1 MAWHFIVDGYNLMKT
16 DPELAMFMRHG
27 LEYAREGVIKRV
39 DNASGLK
46 QARSITIV
54 FDGHQGGQAVETRQR
69 RGRLVIIYSKLG
81 ETADDVIKRLVLTY
95 PNEQEV
101 KVISRD
107 WELKDAAREAGQ
119 SSGNLKRRQSLN
131 GGRSQTGSKSGAKDD
146 DGAGWNNSTKKR
158 GPAKRSPKGSR
169 KKGPGDD
176 VYW

>member
-1 MAWHFIVDGYNLMKT
+1 MTWHFIIDGYNLMKT

-46 QARSITIV
+46 NARTITIV
-54 FDGHQGGQAVETRQR
+54 FDGHQNGQAVETKQR
-69 RGRLVIIYSKLG
+69 RGRLVIIFSKLG
-81 ETADDVIKRLVLTY
+81 ETADEVIKRLVSTY
-95 PNEQEV
+95 TTAEEV

-107 WELKDAAREAGQ
+107 WELKDAARQAGQ
-119 SSGNLKRRQSLN
+119 TSGNIKRKASLN
-131 GGRSQTGSKSGAKDD
+131 QARQQAKAKEEDSQ
-146 DGAGWNNSTKKR
+146 GWNNSTKKR
-158 GPAKRSPKGSR
+158 GPARRPAKSSR

>member
-1 MAWHFIVDGYNLMKT
+1 MTWHFIIDGYNLMKT

-81 ETADDVIKRLVLTY
+81 ETADEVIKRLVSGYTV
-95 PNEQEV
+95 EAEV

-107 WELKDAAREAGQ
+107 WELKDAARQAGQ
-119 SSGNLKRRQSLN
+119 TSGNIRRKESLHKT
-131 GGRSQTGSKSGAKDD
+131 RQQAAAKDD
-146 DGAGWNNSTKKR
+146 DGGGWNNSTKKR
-158 GPAKRSPKGSR
+158 GPAKRNPKNAR

>member
-1 MAWHFIVDGYNLMKT
+1 MAWHFIIDGYNLMKT

-39 DNASGLK
+39 DNAAGLK
-46 QARSITIV
+46 NARSITIV

-69 RGRLVIIYSKLG
+69 RGRLVIVYSKLG

-95 PNEQEV
+95 ANEQEV

-119 SSGNLKRRQSLN
+119 SSGNIKRKQSLHQA
-131 GGRSQTGSKSGAKDD
+131 RQQAAAKDN
-146 DGAGWNNSTKKR
+146 DGGGWNNSTKKR
-158 GPAKRSPKGSR
+158 GPAKRTPKNSR

>member
-1 MAWHFIVDGYNLMKT
+1 MAWDFIIDGYNLMKT

-46 QARSITIV
+46 NARSITIV
-54 FDGHQGGQAVETRQR
+54 FDGHQGGQSVETRQR
-69 RGRLVIIYSKLG
+69 RGRLVIVYSKLG

-95 PNEQEV
+95 ASEQEV

-119 SSGNLKRRQSLN
+119 SSGNIKRRQSLH
-131 GGRSQTGSKSGAKDD
+131 KAKQQ
-146 DGAGWNNSTKKR
+146 A
-158 GPAKRSPKGSR
+158 
-169 KKGPGDD
+169 
-176 VYW
+176 

>member
-1 MAWHFIVDGYNLMKT
+1 MAWHFIIDGYNLMKT
-16 DPELAMFMRHG
+16 DPELAMFMRNG

-39 DNASGLK
+39 DNAAGLK
-46 QARSITIV
+46 NARSITIV
-54 FDGHQGGQAVETRQR
+54 FDGHQNGQAVETRQR

-81 ETADDVIKRLVLTY
+81 ETADEVIKRLVLGYAT
-95 PNEQEV
+95 EQEV

-119 SSGNLKRRQSLN
+119 SSGTIKRKQSLN
-131 GGRSQTGSKSGAKDD
+131 QARQQAAKDD
-146 DGAGWNNSTKKR
+146 DGSGWNNSTKKR
-158 GPAKRSPKGSR
+158 GPSRRAPKNSR

>member
-1 MAWHFIVDGYNLMKT
+1 MAWHFIIDGYNLMKT

-27 LEYAREGVIKRV
+27 LEYARESVIKRV
-39 DNASGLK
+39 DNAPGLK
-46 QARSITIV
+46 NARSITIV
-54 FDGHQGGQAVETRQR
+54 FDGHQGGQDVETRQR
-69 RGRLVIIYSKLG
+69 RGRLVIVYSRLG

-95 PNEQEV
+95 ASEQEV

-119 SSGNLKRRQSLN
+119 SSGNIKRRQSLH
-131 GGRSQTGSKSGAKDD
+131 KSRQQSTVQEDH
-146 DGAGWNNSTKKR
+146 GAGWNNSTKKR
-158 GPAKRSPKGSR
+158 GPAKRSPKNSR

>member
-1 MAWHFIVDGYNLMKT
+1 MAWHFIIDGYNLMKT
-16 DPELAMFMRHG
+16 DPELAMFMRNG

-39 DNASGLK
+39 DNARGLK
-46 QARSITIV
+46 NARSITIV

-69 RGRLVIIYSKLG
+69 RGRLVIVYSKLG
-81 ETADDVIKRLVLTY
+81 ETADEVIKRLVLTY
-95 PNEQEV
+95 TKEQEV

-119 SSGNLKRRQSLN
+119 SSGNIKRKQSLHQA
-131 GGRSQTGSKSGAKDD
+131 RQQAAAKDE
-146 DGAGWNNSTKKR
+146 DGGGWNNSTKKR
-158 GPAKRSPKGSR
+158 GPAKRPSKNSR